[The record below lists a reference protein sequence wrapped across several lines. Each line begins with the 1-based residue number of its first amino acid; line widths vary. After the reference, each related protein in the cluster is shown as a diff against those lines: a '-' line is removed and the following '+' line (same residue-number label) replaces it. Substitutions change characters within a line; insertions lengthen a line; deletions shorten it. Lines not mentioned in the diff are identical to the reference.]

1 MAYDIVLPALMGL
14 GTISTVIR
22 TELIDICFVWYYS
35 WQSVEARSVYCWVH
49 DICIWMASQIARNTR
64 WEQPKTQL
72 KCRTFS
78 NIWGGRDEVNID
90 GKNYDT
96 QMVFQYSAILKIWRT
111 DWHKQV

>member
-1 MAYDIVLPALMGL
+1 
-14 GTISTVIR
+14 
-22 TELIDICFVWYYS
+22 
-35 WQSVEARSVYCWVH
+35 
-49 DICIWMASQIARNTR
+49 MASQIARNTR

-96 QMVFQYSAILKIWRT
+96 QMVFQYSAI
-111 DWHKQV
+111 